1 MCNRITTA
9 FFTRRIATNLQLI
22 TYSRIIV
29 ANPLEVSITYLQL
42 PTIVPIVVTISMFSC
57 SDSFN
62 LGHPE
67 TNFLQKLELSANDP
81 KSQS

>member
-42 PTIVPIVVTISMFSC
+42 PTIVATVVTKLMFSC
-57 SDSFN
+57 SVNQAHLNRRTDW
-62 LGHPE
+62 
-67 TNFLQKLELSANDP
+67 DP
-81 KSQS
+81 NSKVHRVVPVL